1 MYHYVLPLL
10 SQLPFPH
17 CVKGKASWI
26 LLRHFTP
33 GCKKTKGPQV
43 NDASETSFI
52 ESNKTCGRISSIS
65 LLWYISRVKSEMRN
79 NVFWSVSGCFEL
91 SKHRVR
97 QLEWWFL
104 IDAELYVFHSLTIAK
119 EYIAPEWEDSKK
131 QHKES
136 FVKKYS
142 MLCDSFK
149 LDDKFLARPSAL
161 SVLKLGIINESLSW
175 DRICLFE
182 WNNKLDI
189 FQQKLNHIGLMNLTI
204 TISFPN

>member
-65 LLWYISRVKSEMRN
+65 LLWYISRVKSNMRN
-79 NVFWSVSGCFEL
+79 NVFWSVWGCFEL

-104 IDAELYVFHSLTIAK
+104 IDAELYVFYCCYFIGKGCFFFIWMIMVSNILIFDTWCIIK
-119 EYIAPEWEDSKK
+119 LRF
-131 QHKES
+131 S
-136 FVKKYS
+136 FN
-142 MLCDSFK
+142 FK
-149 LDDKFLARPSAL
+149 WRK
-161 SVLKLGIINESLSW
+161 
-175 DRICLFE
+175 
-182 WNNKLDI
+182 
-189 FQQKLNHIGLMNLTI
+189 
-204 TISFPN
+204 